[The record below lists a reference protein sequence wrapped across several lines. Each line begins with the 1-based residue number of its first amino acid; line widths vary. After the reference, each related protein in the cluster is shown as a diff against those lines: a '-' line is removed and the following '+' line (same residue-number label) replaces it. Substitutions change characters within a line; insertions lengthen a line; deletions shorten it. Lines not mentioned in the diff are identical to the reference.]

1 MHSKKITQRIK
12 NLYKNLHPYSL
23 DYDDAYYKDKNQNK
37 TDIDSTYGEILPNA
51 VSKLI
56 NNLTIKEDDVFVD
69 LGCGNGKVV
78 VQFYLQTPV
87 KESLGIEFSTT
98 RYNQAKKVLENIKE
112 KKHKKISYIR
122 NNFLNVDVSHG
133 TIFYSA
139 STCFTDETMFK
150 IWNKLMENK
159 NLNAI
164 IILKDFPE
172 NCNFS
177 RVKGTRKFKVGCSW
191 AMSEAK
197 IYYF

>member
-98 RYNQAKKVLENIKE
+98 RYNQAKKVLENIK
-112 KKHKKISYIR
+112 
-122 NNFLNVDVSHG
+122 
-133 TIFYSA
+133 
-139 STCFTDETMFK
+139 
-150 IWNKLMENK
+150 
-159 NLNAI
+159 
-164 IILKDFPE
+164 
-172 NCNFS
+172 
-177 RVKGTRKFKVGCSW
+177 
-191 AMSEAK
+191 
-197 IYYF
+197 